1 MPHFSGLR
9 SPYELVG
16 GLYHFGRMIDKINL
30 HARGRLPADY
40 HGGLGAGHDRLLCSF
55 LQVAYARLRG
65 HVLEHP
71 MHTDERHLEWAY
83 CRGRRL
89 TPIDH
94 LVFNEFLRK
103 RGWRDEASA
112 NLDSWLAEARL
123 PPGYVAT
130 VFDYIEHDEG
140 RSPRAVPS
148 SGGTL
153 PAAFSAFR

>member
-1 MPHFSGLR
+1 MPHILGLR

-16 GLYHFGRMIDKINL
+16 GRGPSGRMIDKIQL

-55 LQVAYARLRG
+55 LQIAYVRLRE
-65 HVLEHP
+65 HVLENL

-83 CRGRRL
+83 GQGRRL

-94 LVFNEFLRK
+94 LIFNEFIRK

-112 NLDSWLAEARL
+112 NLESWLAEARL

-130 VFDYIEHDEG
+130 VFDYIEHDEE
-140 RSPRAVPS
+140 RPARAVAA
-148 SGGTL
+148 SGG
-153 PAAFSAFR
+153 PPPIAGGFR